1 MLINENKR
9 LPTGIFTRTVL
20 FSVKKERDK
29 VWITSLKTHKHT
41 NTDLNNRKVK
51 FKMSNIQY

>member
-9 LPTGIFTRTVL
+9 LPTGIFTHTVL

-29 VWITSLKTHKHT
+29 VWITSLKTHTHT

-51 FKMSNIQY
+51 FKMLNIQY

>member
-29 VWITSLKTHKHT
+29 VWITSLKTHTHT
-41 NTDLNNRKVK
+41 QTQ
-51 FKMSNIQY
+51 I